1 MMRVFIAENQT
12 MLKTALTGILNLED
26 DIEVIDSA
34 EDGRTALTKIRNL
47 QPDIAIL
54 DIEMPKMSG
63 LDVAEE
69 LFRDKKSISKIV
81 ILTTFAQADYFQ
93 RAVNA
98 KVSGYLLKDSPSD
111 ELISDLYKIIAGHSI
126 YAPELVTSLINLK
139 KNPLSKRE
147 KDILRLVEKGLT
159 TKKVAGQLFLSEGT
173 VRNYMSTILDKLH
186 AANRITAIQIAK
198 KNDWI

>member
-198 KNDWI
+198 KHDWI

>member
-1 MMRVFIAENQT
+1 
-12 MLKTALTGILNLED
+12 
-26 DIEVIDSA
+26 
-34 EDGRTALTKIRNL
+34 
-47 QPDIAIL
+47 
-54 DIEMPKMSG
+54 MSG

-126 YAPELVTSLINLK
+126 YAPELVTSLINFQ

-147 KDILRLVEKGLT
+147 KDILRLVEKGFT

-173 VRNYMSTILDKLH
+173 VRNYMSTILDKLQ
-186 AANRITAIQIAK
+186 AANRIAAIQIAK
-198 KNDWI
+198 KCDWI

>member
-1 MMRVFIAENQT
+1 MRVFIAEDQT

-47 QPDIAIL
+47 QPDIVIL
-54 DIEMPKMSG
+54 DIEMPKMAE

-126 YAPELVTSLINLK
+126 YAPELVTSLINFQ

-198 KNDWI
+198 KHDWI

>member
-47 QPDIAIL
+47 QPDIEIL

-173 VRNYMSTILDKLH
+173 LRNYMSTILDKLH

-198 KNDWI
+198 KHDWI

>member
-1 MMRVFIAENQT
+1 MMRVFIAEDQT

-47 QPDIAIL
+47 QPDIVIL
-54 DIEMPKMSG
+54 DIEMPKMAE

-126 YAPELVTSLINLK
+126 YAPELVTSLINFQ

-198 KNDWI
+198 KHDWI

>member
-1 MMRVFIAENQT
+1 MRVFIAENQT

-47 QPDIAIL
+47 QPDIEIL

-173 VRNYMSTILDKLH
+173 LRNYMSTILDKLH

-198 KNDWI
+198 KHDWI

>member
-1 MMRVFIAENQT
+1 MRVFIAENQT

>member
-1 MMRVFIAENQT
+1 MRVFIAENQT

-126 YAPELVTSLINLK
+126 YAPELVTSLINFQ

-198 KNDWI
+198 KHDWI

>member
-26 DIEVIDSA
+26 DIEVIDSS

-198 KNDWI
+198 KHDWI

>member
-1 MMRVFIAENQT
+1 MRVFIAENQT

-198 KNDWI
+198 KHDWI

>member
-1 MMRVFIAENQT
+1 MRVFIAENQT

-159 TKKVAGQLFLSEGT
+159 TKKVAG
-173 VRNYMSTILDKLH
+173 
-186 AANRITAIQIAK
+186 
-198 KNDWI
+198 